1 MRVSNELESAL
12 TELQNTDFKT
22 ASAYD
27 GALHKLKFMLERE
40 HKRLTTSEDGTRL
53 SSVVR
58 NLSMKFVVD
67 NYFGGVEPLSSE
79 REYRKVIERLRSALM
94 GYLKSEYGIN
104 VCSPVYYTDIECM
117 QNKLHNVSEI
127 KQAIDSSMSAQ
138 TRELVEL
145 YRDRKVGTM

>member
-1 MRVSNELESAL
+1 MRISNELETAL
-12 TELQNTDFKT
+12 TELQSTDFKT

-27 GALHKLKFMLERE
+27 GALRKLKFMLERE

-53 SSVVR
+53 GSVVR
-58 NLSMKFVVD
+58 NLGMKFVVD
-67 NYFGGVEPLSSE
+67 NYFGGVEPKSSE

-94 GYLKSEYGIN
+94 GYLKSEYGVN
-104 VCSPVYYTDIECM
+104 VCSPVYFTDIECM
-117 QNKLHNVSEI
+117 QSKLHNVSEI
-127 KQAIDSSMSAQ
+127 KQAIDRSMSAQ